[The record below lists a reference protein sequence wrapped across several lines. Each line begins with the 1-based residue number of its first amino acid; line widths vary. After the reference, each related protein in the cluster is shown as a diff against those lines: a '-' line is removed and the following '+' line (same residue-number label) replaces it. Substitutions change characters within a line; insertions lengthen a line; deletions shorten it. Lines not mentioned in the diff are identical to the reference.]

1 MSRDKTLR
9 FIATLLFLSG
19 IVAGCETAGHTPPE
33 SHLTVEPPPP
43 LPIEKQEELAYN
55 TFNEML
61 EMTANRPRKEVLPEL
76 VAGYETI
83 IKESPDTYLAEES
96 HYRLIIHYFEDP
108 RPPQVEKAENVYRQ
122 YFERYKEP
130 KLGYVINVTMARL
143 YYNYAM
149 WDRLSDFL
157 IPFVRDFVVTGKI
170 VNPVFLFYY
179 SEAKF
184 FLKDYDEAARGYRLL
199 IREKPAN
206 MELDVARK
214 RLQDIRELT
223 GQNVKEQ

>member
-1 MSRDKTLR
+1 
-9 FIATLLFLSG
+9 
-19 IVAGCETAGHTPPE
+19 
-33 SHLTVEPPPP
+33 
-43 LPIEKQEELAYN
+43 
-55 TFNEML
+55 
-61 EMTANRPRKEVLPEL
+61 
-76 VAGYETI
+76 
-83 IKESPDTYLAEES
+83 
-96 HYRLIIHYFEDP
+96 
-108 RPPQVEKAENVYRQ
+108 
-122 YFERYKEP
+122 
-130 KLGYVINVTMARL
+130 MARL

-149 WDRLSDFL
+149 WDRLSNFL